1 MEEKDF
7 EVLRVLNET
16 RSITQAAEKLYMTQ
30 SALSRRL
37 RTIEE
42 ELGADLVVRSRQ
54 GVRFT
59 PAGEMTLVHSRSAAR
74 ELEQMRRELAV
85 LQRSVGGTLK
95 AGLSVHYATYHLPTL
110 VAEYHRRYPEVKLK
124 IQSGASSRLYRQLQ
138 EGGLDAVVIIGDH
151 PWDEEKWLLRQERIC
166 LIRPYES
173 MDAPL
178 SELPYIHREPEP
190 VFAAR
195 VARWLRDN
203 GLGAVEPTVTTL
215 TVGSCVELVKQ
226 GLGWGLVPE
235 SGLEDFSGSITPCT
249 FANGEPFE
257 RASWLLCRRDAMELP
272 QVMAFVDAVRRFG

>member
-7 EVLRVLNET
+7 EVLRVLNDT

-42 ELGADLVVRSRQ
+42 ELGAELVVRSRQ

-59 PAGEMTLVHSRSAAR
+59 PAGEMALSRSRNAAR

-95 AGLSVHYATYHLPTL
+95 AGLSVHYASYHLPKL
-110 VAEYHRRYPEVKLK
+110 VAEYHRRYPEVKLN
-124 IQSGASSRLYRQLQ
+124 ILSGPSFRLYRKLR
-138 EGGLDAVVIIGDH
+138 EGELDAVVVIGED
-151 PWDEEKWLLRQERIC
+151 PWDEEKWLLRQERVC
-166 LIRPYES
+166 LIRPYETV
-173 MDAPL
+173 DRPL

-190 VFAAR
+190 MFGAR

-215 TVGSCVELVKQ
+215 TVASCVELVKQ

-235 SGLEDFSGSITPCT
+235 SGLENFAGSITPCV

-272 QVMAFVDAVRRFG
+272 QVMAFVDVVRRFG

>member
-42 ELGADLVVRSRQ
+42 ELGAELVVRSRQ

-59 PAGEMTLVHSRSAAR
+59 PAGEMALSRSRNAAR

-95 AGLSVHYATYHLPTL
+95 AGFSIHYAIYHLPTL
-110 VAEYHRRYPEVKLK
+110 AAEYHRRYPEVKLN
-124 IQSGASSRLYRQLQ
+124 ILTGPSSRLYRQLQ
-138 EGGLDAVVIIGDH
+138 EGELDAVVVIGENA
-151 PWDEEKWLLRQERIC
+151 WDEEKWLLRQERVC
-166 LIRPYES
+166 LIRPYET
-173 MDAPL
+173 MDRPL
-178 SELPYIHREPEP
+178 SELPYIHREVEP
-190 VFAAR
+190 LLSAQT
-195 VARWLRDN
+195 ARWLRDN
-203 GLGAVEPTVTTL
+203 GLGTVEPTVTTV
-215 TVGSCVELVKQ
+215 TVSSCVELVRQ

-235 SGLEDFSGSITPCT
+235 GGLENFAGSITPCV
-249 FANGEPFE
+249 FANGEPFT

-272 QVMAFVDAVRRFG
+272 QVMAFVDVMRRFG